1 MAEESLQLREASNQ
15 LRLATQDLRAF
26 NQSAGV
32 EIAKTVGNDLKKGVL
47 DPFTQSF
54 AQIPGVATLGSV
66 GKTLFNKT
74 FAAIKERRE
83 QNLLRQQ
90 LGLSKQRFAQLQKQN
105 KVLKAQENF
114 SKKIQEGAENLL
126 GLDTEKFNFAA
137 RRFLQPDSPL
147 FAKFDDFAKG
157 QQELIDK
164 QDKQFKKGDTFKSRE
179 EAEENRKE
187 RKEEERTSIFLQI
200 AEGIKGLAKGAN
212 NAVKKTTFGKIF
224 DTLFAPIGAVGA
236 IISGFVGSFIKQVKA
251 DFAPLFKR
259 IGLFFRG
266 LTLRLSSAILPPFK
280 LLFGEKGLA
289 GGFFKFLGNT
299 IDKVKS
305 AFQTTKDALSK
316 NLFIRTIGTF
326 AERFGNLLGRAGKG
340 IFGLVGS
347 VMGRLREAA
356 KVAANLPII
365 KQVVAFAKGFGG
377 LLGRLLAPVTLLIS
391 AFDGAKEAVATWN
404 EGEGKNIASRVIDA
418 IGEGAG
424 AALGTFFGFLPDLLK
439 NGVSYL
445 IKKVFG
451 VETDEQGNV
460 KEGQGIP
467 GKVVEFL
474 DGFSFAGLIQKLVSA
489 PFNLIS
495 MIVERVMGYFDPD
508 SDTSLIGDLTFLKDK
523 FKTMIS
529 TFFKKLIRAVLPP
542 PDFLSF
548 KLPEFDLGRL
558 GTYGGQQVNLNP
570 IPDGVYRFAGLNPET
585 GEVDVQKSTQ
595 DVIDLG
601 RAGLQDEFFKA
612 QREKDVET
620 MERLIREAREQ
631 RENNMTINQIYNQQD
646 MSQKSSVNQFSSEGI
661 SDMGAPIGAFSSGPS

>member
-54 AQIPGVATLGSV
+54 AQIPGVSTLGSV

-90 LGLSKQRFAQLQKQN
+90 LQLSKEEFKQLQLN
-105 KVLKAQENF
+105 KRVLDAQ
-114 SKKIQEGAENLL
+114 KKFGEQISEGAEKLL
-126 GLDTEKFNFAA
+126 GFSPERIAQALETGLTKENLGFHELTRQQQIQIEKDEK
-137 RRFLQPDSPL
+137 R
-147 FAKFDDFAKG
+147 FAKG
-157 QQELIDK
+157 EA
-164 QDKQFKKGDTFKSRE
+164 FKSRE
-179 EAEENRKE
+179 AAEENRKE

-200 AEGIKGLAKGAN
+200 AEGIKGLAKGAKD
-212 NAVKKTTFGKIF
+212 AVKKTTFGKIF

-280 LLFGEKGLA
+280 LLFGERGLA

-326 AERFGNLLGRAGKG
+326 AERFGNLLGRGGRG
-340 IFGLVGS
+340 IFGLVSS
-347 VMGRLREAA
+347 VIGRIREAA
-356 KVAANLPII
+356 KTAANLPII

-474 DGFSFAGLIQKLVSA
+474 DSFSFAGLIQTIVSA

-495 MIVERVMGYFDPD
+495 KIVDRIKGYFDPD
-508 SDTSLIGDLTFLKDK
+508 SDTSLVGDLTFLKDK
-523 FKTMIS
+523 LKTMLGN
-529 TFFKKLIRAVLPP
+529 FFKKLLRAILPP
-542 PDFLSF
+542 PDFLTITAPKF
-548 KLPEFDLGRL
+548 EVPFIGEVGG
-558 GTYGGQQVNLNP
+558 GTYNLNP
-570 IPDGVYRFAGLNPET
+570 IPADVYRFAGLNPKT
-585 GEVDVQKSTQ
+585 GEADVQKSTQ
-595 DVIDLG
+595 DIIDLG

-620 MERLIREAREQ
+620 MERLIREAREE
-631 RENNMTINQIYNQQD
+631 RENNTVINQIYNQQNQ
-646 MSQKSSVNQFSSEGI
+646 SQNSSNNTIMSEGI
-661 SDMGAPIGAFSSGPS
+661 TDVGGPPGAITAFGPS

>member
-54 AQIPGVATLGSV
+54 AQIPGVSTLGSV

-90 LGLSKQRFAQLQKQN
+90 LQLSEEEFKQLQLN
-105 KVLKAQENF
+105 KRVLDAQ
-114 SKKIQEGAENLL
+114 KKFGEQISEGAEKLL
-126 GLDTEKFNFAA
+126 GFSPERIAQALETGLTKENLGFHELTRQQQIQIEKDEK
-137 RRFLQPDSPL
+137 R
-147 FAKFDDFAKG
+147 FAKG
-157 QQELIDK
+157 EA
-164 QDKQFKKGDTFKSRE
+164 FKSRE
-179 EAEENRKE
+179 AAEENRKE

-200 AEGIKGLAKGAN
+200 AEGIKGLAKGAKD
-212 NAVKKTTFGKIF
+212 AVKKTTFGKIF
-224 DTLFAPIGAVGA
+224 DTLFAPIGAGGA

-266 LTLRLSSAILPPFK
+266 LTLRLGSAILPPFK
-280 LLFGEKGLA
+280 LLFGERGLA

-340 IFGLVGS
+340 IFGLVSS
-347 VMGRLREAA
+347 VIGRIREAA
-356 KVAANLPII
+356 KTAANLPII

-495 MIVERVMGYFDPD
+495 MIVDRVMGYFDPD

-585 GEVDVQKSTQ
+585 GEVDVQKSAQ

-601 RAGLQDEFFKA
+601 RVGLQDEFFKA

-620 MERLIREAREQ
+620 MERLIREAREE
-631 RENNMTINQIYNQQD
+631 RENNVVINQIYNQQD
-646 MSQKSSVNQFSSEGI
+646 QRQSSSNNTIMNESITDVGGPP
-661 SDMGAPIGAFSSGPS
+661 GAATAFGPS

>member
-54 AQIPGVATLGSV
+54 AQIPGVSTLGSV

-90 LGLSKQRFAQLQKQN
+90 LQLSKEEFKQLQLN
-105 KVLKAQENF
+105 KRVLDAQ
-114 SKKIQEGAENLL
+114 KKFGEQISEGAEKLL
-126 GLDTEKFNFAA
+126 GFSPERIAQALETGLTKENLGFHELTRQQQIQIEKDEK
-137 RRFLQPDSPL
+137 R
-147 FAKFDDFAKG
+147 FAKG
-157 QQELIDK
+157 EA
-164 QDKQFKKGDTFKSRE
+164 FKSRE
-179 EAEENRKE
+179 AAEENRKE

-200 AEGIKGLAKGAN
+200 AEGIKGLAKGAKD
-212 NAVKKTTFGKIF
+212 AVKKTTFGKIF

-266 LTLRLSSAILPPFK
+266 LTLRLGSAILPPFK
-280 LLFGEKGLA
+280 LLFGERGLA

-326 AERFGNLLGRAGKG
+326 AERFGNLLGRGGRG
-340 IFGLVGS
+340 IFGLVSS
-347 VMGRLREAA
+347 VIGRIREAA
-356 KVAANLPII
+356 KTAANLPII

-474 DGFSFAGLIQKLVSA
+474 DSFSFAGLIQTIVSA

-495 MIVERVMGYFDPD
+495 KIVDRIKGYFDPD
-508 SDTSLIGDLTFLKDK
+508 SDTSLVGDLTFLKDK
-523 FKTMIS
+523 LKTMLGN
-529 TFFKKLIRAVLPP
+529 FFKKLLRAILPP
-542 PDFLSF
+542 PDFLTITAPKF
-548 KLPEFDLGRL
+548 EVPFIGEVGG
-558 GTYGGQQVNLNP
+558 GTYNLNP
-570 IPDGVYRFAGLNPET
+570 IPADVYRFAGLNPKT
-585 GEVDVQKSTQ
+585 GEADVQKSTQ
-595 DVIDLG
+595 DIIDLG

-620 MERLIREAREQ
+620 MERLIREAREE
-631 RENNMTINQIYNQQD
+631 RENNTVINQIYNQQNQ
-646 MSQKSSVNQFSSEGI
+646 SQNSSNNTIMSEGI
-661 SDMGAPIGAFSSGPS
+661 TDVGGPPGAITAFGPS

>member
-54 AQIPGVATLGSV
+54 AQIPGVSTLGSV

-74 FAAIKERRE
+74 FAAIKDRRE

-90 LGLSKQRFAQLQKQN
+90 LQLSKEEFKQLQLN
-105 KVLKAQENF
+105 KRVLDAQ
-114 SKKIQEGAENLL
+114 KKFGEQISEGAEKLL
-126 GLDTEKFNFAA
+126 GFSPERIAQALETGLTKENLGFHELTRQQQIQIEKDEK
-137 RRFLQPDSPL
+137 R
-147 FAKFDDFAKG
+147 FAKG
-157 QQELIDK
+157 EA
-164 QDKQFKKGDTFKSRE
+164 FKSRE
-179 EAEENRKE
+179 AAEENRKE

-200 AEGIKGLAKGAN
+200 AEGIKGLAKGAKD
-212 NAVKKTTFGKIF
+212 AVKKTTFGKIF

-280 LLFGEKGLA
+280 LLFGERGLA

-326 AERFGNLLGRAGKG
+326 AERFGNLLGRGGRG
-340 IFGLVGS
+340 IFGLVSS
-347 VMGRLREAA
+347 VIGRIREAA
-356 KVAANLPII
+356 KTAANLPII

-474 DGFSFAGLIQKLVSA
+474 DSFSFAGLIQTIVSA

-495 MIVERVMGYFDPD
+495 KIVDRIKGYFDPD
-508 SDTSLIGDLTFLKDK
+508 SDTSLVGDLTFLKDK
-523 FKTMIS
+523 LKTMLGN
-529 TFFKKLIRAVLPP
+529 FFKKLLRAILPP
-542 PDFLSF
+542 PDFLTITAPKF
-548 KLPEFDLGRL
+548 EVPFIGEVGG
-558 GTYGGQQVNLNP
+558 GTYNLNP
-570 IPDGVYRFAGLNPET
+570 IPADVYRFAGLNPKT
-585 GEVDVQKSTQ
+585 GEADVQKSTQ
-595 DVIDLG
+595 DIIDLG

-620 MERLIREAREQ
+620 MERLIREAREE
-631 RENNMTINQIYNQQD
+631 RENNTVINQIYNQQNQ
-646 MSQKSSVNQFSSEGI
+646 SQNSSNNTIMSEGI
-661 SDMGAPIGAFSSGPS
+661 TDVGGPPGAITAFGPS

>member
-1 MAEESLQLREASNQ
+1 MAESLNLKESARE
-15 LRLATQDLRAF
+15 LRLATAQLRDF

-74 FAAIKERRE
+74 FSAMKERRE
-83 QNLLRQQ
+83 RELLRQQ
-90 LGLSKQRFAQLQKQN
+90 LGISKEQFKQLEMQKKVADAQ
-105 KVLKAQENF
+105 
-114 SKKIQEGAENLL
+114 KKFGDNINSASQNLL
-126 GLDTEKFNFAA
+126 GFDAQKIRAA
-137 RRFLQPDSPL
+137 VKLG
-147 FAKFDDFAKG
+147 AKEGSIVPTVDKLIEG
-157 QQELIDK
+157 QKEQIDK
-164 QDKQFKKGDTFKSRE
+164 QEEIFSRGEKFKSRE
-179 EAEENRKE
+179 EAEQNRKE
-187 RKEEERTSIFLQI
+187 RKEEERTSIFTQI

-212 NAVKKTTFGKIF
+212 DAVKKTTFGKIF

-236 IISGFVGSFIKQVKA
+236 IISGFVGAFITQVKA

-299 IDKVKS
+299 IDKVKG

-340 IFGLVGS
+340 IFGLVSS
-347 VMGRLREAA
+347 VIGRIRDAA
-356 KVAANLPII
+356 KTAANLPII

-474 DGFSFAGLIQKLVSA
+474 DSFSFIGLIQKIVSA

-495 MIVERVMGYFDPD
+495 KIVDRIMGYFDPD

-548 KLPEFDLGRL
+548 KLPEVDFGRL
-558 GTYGGQQVNLNP
+558 GSFGGQQVNLNP

-585 GEVDVQKSTQ
+585 GEVEVQKSTQ

-620 MERLIREAREQ
+620 MERLIREAREE
-631 RENNMTINQIYNQQD
+631 RENNTVINQIYNQQD
-646 MSQKSSVNQFSSEGI
+646 QRQSSSNNTIMSEGI
-661 SDMGAPIGAFSSGPS
+661 TDVGGPPGAVTAFGPS

>member
-1 MAEESLQLREASNQ
+1 MAESLNLKESARE
-15 LRLATQDLRAF
+15 LRLATAQLRDF

-74 FAAIKERRE
+74 FSAMKERRE
-83 QNLLRQQ
+83 RELLRQQ
-90 LGLSKQRFAQLQKQN
+90 LGISKREFKQLEVQKKVTDAQKKFADN
-105 KVLKAQENF
+105 I
-114 SKKIQEGAENLL
+114 KKGADNLL
-126 GLDTEKFNFAA
+126 GLDTKTFNFAA
-137 RRFLQPDSPL
+137 GRFIDDKK
-147 FAKFDDFAKG
+147 KFTTIEKIVENNQKA
-157 QQELIDK
+157 IDK
-164 QDKQFKKGDTFKSRE
+164 QQKQFDKSESFKSRE
-179 EAEENRKE
+179 AAEEARRD

-236 IISGFVGSFIKQVKA
+236 IISGFVGAFITQVKA

-266 LTLRLSSAILPPFK
+266 LTLRLGSAILPPFK
-280 LLFGEKGLA
+280 LLFGERGLA

-340 IFGLVGS
+340 IFGLVSS
-347 VMGRLREAA
+347 VIGRIREAA
-356 KVAANLPII
+356 KTAANLPII

-474 DGFSFAGLIQKLVSA
+474 DSFSFAGLIQKIVSA

-495 MIVERVMGYFDPD
+495 MIVGRIMGYFDPD

-523 FKTMIS
+523 FKTMIGN
-529 TFFKKLIRAVLPP
+529 FFKKLIRAVLPP
-542 PDFLSF
+542 PDFLTITIP
-548 KLPEFDLGRL
+548 KIDLPVFGEVGG
-558 GTYGGQQVNLNP
+558 GTYNLNP
-570 IPDGVYRFAGLNPET
+570 IPADVYRFAGLNPKT
-585 GEVDVQKSTQ
+585 GEADVQKSTQ
-595 DVIDLG
+595 DIIDLG

-620 MERLIREAREQ
+620 MERLIREAREE
-631 RENNMTINQIYNQQD
+631 RENNTVINQIYNQQNQ
-646 MSQKSSVNQFSSEGI
+646 SQNSSNNTIMSEGI
-661 SDMGAPIGAFSSGPS
+661 TDVGGPPGAITAFGPS